1 MAILGTVP
9 RPPPLSGQDDVFT
22 HLFKTPAYREPQQD
36 KSVDVELYIAKCHRE
51 ISKLKSKPA
60 RNSNLTRDEQQA
72 LVSLKSRQDIVIKPA
87 DKGGAVVVWDR
98 ELYLREAHRQLNDA
112 ASYKPLP
119 QASLPLDQKQIADT
133 IKEQIKHNNLPATA
147 KLLLKSDAKQ
157 PTFYLLPKIHKPNTP
172 GRPIVSACSCP
183 TEFISEYLDFLLQ
196 PIVQSLPTYV
206 KDTTHTLNLLEHL
219 NSHPSFQPQ
228 LLFTLDVV
236 SLYTSIPHTDGL
248 KALTFFLD
256 RRPTDSAYP
265 PTTTLVRLA
274 ELVLTLNTFEFDGQ
288 IFEQISGVAMG
299 TKMGPSYACLFM
311 GHLEHLILQSYSG
324 PVPELYKRFI
334 DDGLG
339 ATSLSEPL
347 LLDFIHFIQAFHPS
361 IKFTFNI
368 SSSAVVFLDIS
379 ISILHGRFTTS
390 VFYKETDAHSYLD
403 FNSSHHPANKSSI
416 PFSQF
421 LRLRRLCSE
430 DDDFHQ
436 QSVLMTSFFLARNY
450 PDALVRDAL
459 LRVTQVCRESA
470 LSPSPS
476 RDSDRPVVS
485 LLFHPHN
492 MPVSRILKSNWHI
505 LQGSDS
511 VGSIFTQKPLC
522 AFRKDRSVRDLLVR
536 SRLRSPT
543 NPTAPGTFPCSK
555 RNCKSCPFLHPDT
568 CLQGP
573 RGSFTVKRTFDC
585 QSHNVVYAIVCLS
598 CRQIY
603 IGETAR
609 TLEVR
614 FSEHLADIRHSRNRP
629 VSLHFTAAG
638 HSLDHVR
645 VMALWQVRGD
655 SFERKLRESHI
666 ISSLGTTC
674 PDGINIRR

>member
-1 MAILGTVP
+1 MAILSTVP
-9 RPPPLSGQDDVFT
+9 RPPPLSGQADVFT

-72 LVSLKSRQDIVIKPA
+72 LVSLNSRQDIVIKPA

-112 ASYKPLP
+112 VSYKPLP

-133 IKEQIKHNNLPATA
+133 IKEQIKHNNLPATV

-196 PIVQSLPTYV
+196 PIV
-206 KDTTHTLNLLEHL
+206 
-219 NSHPSFQPQ
+219 
-228 LLFTLDVV
+228 
-236 SLYTSIPHTDGL
+236 
-248 KALTFFLD
+248 
-256 RRPTDSAYP
+256 
-265 PTTTLVRLA
+265 
-274 ELVLTLNTFEFDGQ
+274 
-288 IFEQISGVAMG
+288 FEQISGVAMG

-347 LLDFIHFIQAFHPS
+347 LLDFIHFIQAFHPN

-368 SSSAVVFLDIS
+368 SSSSVVFLDIS
-379 ISILHGRFTTS
+379 ISILHGRFSTS

-459 LRVTQVCRESA
+459 LRVTQVWRESA
-470 LSPSPS
+470 LSPTTS

-485 LLFHPHN
+485 LLFH
-492 MPVSRILKSNWHI
+492 
-505 LQGSDS
+505 
-511 VGSIFTQKPLC
+511 
-522 AFRKDRSVRDLLVR
+522 
-536 SRLRSPT
+536 
-543 NPTAPGTFPCSK
+543 
-555 RNCKSCPFLHPDT
+555 
-568 CLQGP
+568 
-573 RGSFTVKRTFDC
+573 
-585 QSHNVVYAIVCLS
+585 SHNLK
-598 CRQIY
+598 
-603 IGETAR
+603 T
-609 TLEVR
+609 TL
-614 FSEHLADIRHSRNRP
+614 N
-629 VSLHFTAAG
+629 T
-638 HSLDHVR
+638 
-645 VMALWQVRGD
+645 
-655 SFERKLRESHI
+655 K
-666 ISSLGTTC
+666 
-674 PDGINIRR
+674 